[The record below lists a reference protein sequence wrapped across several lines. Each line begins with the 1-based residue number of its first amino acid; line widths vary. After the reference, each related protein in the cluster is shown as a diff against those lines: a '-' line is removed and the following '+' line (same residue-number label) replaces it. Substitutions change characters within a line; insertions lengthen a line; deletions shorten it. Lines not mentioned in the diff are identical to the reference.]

1 MFYMIPIRLK
11 PICVSTQAENRLL
24 WQPAR

>member
-11 PICVSTQAENRLL
+11 PICVS
-24 WQPAR
+24 